1 MLQQPDQDKRS
12 GSEAASLE
20 AARPAKLSQSD
31 RLERSFSRLD
41 RVVERLGKVTF
52 RQDLPEQAQVVDL
65 IFRANGLEAVPR
77 TRSAFSGLSTVTIQ
91 DAAHVFGARTR
102 QIVLPANWWEK
113 DHGNLA
119 GLMIEAAESDG
130 TAPEE
135 QSAVALIRRRSGG
148 YDLVAPGN
156 PEPIKVT
163 EKIARQLKPIAFEIH
178 PSLPQNISSPLSLA
192 WFILPSIRS
201 ELIGAAIFGG
211 LIAALGTLVPIA
223 TAVVVDTLIPGLER
237 NMLSQLG
244 VALAVIAVLNYLLS
258 VTRQRLVLR
267 ANGKSKQLFAS
278 AIWNT
283 LLALPVSFFNTHSSG
298 DLQARYHGLLSLRE
312 MCVSI
317 VLNSLVTIIFSGF
330 YFALM
335 YFYSPQ
341 LAFIA
346 LGYVIILV
354 AASISLGLYLRRD
367 HLKIAELSG
376 WLSGYV
382 FQVFT
387 GIAKLRASASEVR
400 FLARWADKF
409 ASSQAAILRT
419 QHRSGQFAGFL
430 ELYAGFGLIA
440 LFSASIL
447 GSSSQSS
454 AGTFIAFLAAFGS
467 FQFAFQ
473 GLATLALDLVALQ
486 PEWKR
491 GQIILQTEP
500 EVGHQAA
507 KPKKLKGSIELSSV
521 RFGYLEGLE
530 VIKGVSFKIEA
541 SEHVAIVGSSGSGK
555 STVMRLMLGL
565 EKPFSG
571 TITFDNQDISKLD
584 LPLLRRQIGVVTQNG
599 KVHAGT
605 ILDNIR
611 GATNIDHERCLEA
624 CLAAGL
630 ESDLKAFPMGLH
642 TPLTEG
648 GSSLSGGQRQR
659 VLIARALV
667 LNPAILFLDE
677 ATSALDNRT
686 QAVVTESL
694 EKLNITR
701 IVIAHR
707 LSTIRNADRIFLMDD
722 GRIKANG
729 SFEELLETSPLFQK
743 MAKRQTV

>member
-1 MLQQPDQDKRS
+1 M
-12 GSEAASLE
+12 
-20 AARPAKLSQSD
+20 
-31 RLERSFSRLD
+31 
-41 RVVERLGKVTF
+41 
-52 RQDLPEQAQVVDL
+52 PEQAQVVDL
-65 IFRANGLEAVPR
+65 VFRANGLEAVPR
-77 TRSAFSGLSTVTIQ
+77 TRSAFSGLGSITVQ

-102 QIVLPANWWEK
+102 QIVLPADWWER
-113 DHGNLA
+113 DHGNLV
-119 GLMIEAAESDG
+119 GLMVEAADG
-130 TAPEE
+130 NGAASEE
-135 QSAVALIRRRSGG
+135 QAAVALIRRRSGG

-156 PEPIKVT
+156 PEPVRIT
-163 EKIARQLKPIAFEIH
+163 EQGVRLLKPVACDI
-178 PSLPQNISSPLSLA
+178 LPCLPADVGSPFSLA
-192 WFILPSIRS
+192 GFILPTIRS
-201 ELIGAAIFGG
+201 ELLGAAFFGG
-211 LIAALGTLVPIA
+211 LIAGLGTLVPVA
-223 TAVVVDTLIPGLER
+223 TALVVDTLIPGLER
-237 NMLSQLG
+237 NLLAQLG

-267 ANGKSKQLFAS
+267 ANGKSKQIFAS

-298 DLQARYHGLLSLRE
+298 DLEARYQGLLSLRE
-312 MCVSI
+312 MSVSI
-317 VLNSLVTIIFSGF
+317 VLNSLVTIIFSVF

-335 YFYSPQ
+335 YYYSAQ
-341 LAFIA
+341 LSFIA
-346 LGYVIILV
+346 LGYVVLLV
-354 AASISLGLYLRRD
+354 GASIALGLYLRRD
-367 HLKIAELSG
+367 HKKIAELDG

-382 FQVFT
+382 FQMFT

-409 ASSQAAILRT
+409 ASSQAAVLRT
-419 QHRSGQFAGFL
+419 QHRSGQFGGFL

-440 LFSASIL
+440 LFAASIL
-447 GSSSQSS
+447 GSSSQNS
-454 AGTFIAFLAAFGS
+454 AGSFIAFLAAFGS

-491 GQIILQTEP
+491 GQVILQTEP
-500 EVGHQAA
+500 EVGELAA
-507 KPKKLKGSIELSSV
+507 KPKLLQGGIELSSV

-530 VIKGVSFKIEA
+530 VIKGVSLKIEA
-541 SEHVAIVGSSGSGK
+541 CEHVAIVGGSGSGK
-555 STVMRLMLGL
+555 STLMRLMLGL

-584 LPLLRRQIGVVTQNG
+584 LSLLRRQIGVVTQNG

-611 GATNIDHERCLEA
+611 GATNIDHARCLEA

-630 ESDLKAFPMGLH
+630 ANDLADFPMGLH

-667 LNPAILFLDE
+667 QKPAILFLDE

-707 LSTIRNADRIFLMDD
+707 LSTIKNADRIFVMDD
-722 GRIKANG
+722 GRIRASG
-729 SFEELLETSPLFQK
+729 SFEELLDASPLFQK
-743 MAKRQTV
+743 MVQRQTI